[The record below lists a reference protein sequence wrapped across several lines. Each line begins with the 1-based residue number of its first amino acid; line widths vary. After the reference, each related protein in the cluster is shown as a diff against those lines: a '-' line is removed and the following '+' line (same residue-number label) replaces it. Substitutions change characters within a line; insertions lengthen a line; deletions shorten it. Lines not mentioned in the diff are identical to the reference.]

1 MQLPQSK
8 ARQTYI
14 EQVKVIEANLKDA
27 TPGETNESLLS
38 QVQKRLD
45 SLAEKYQFSEEIGTA
60 RYKLYELQAL
70 VHYFNGHDDDALD
83 FINQAIETRGE
94 TYAKA
99 EKLKKQLSLDD
110 SYLSKTTNPDKMT
123 KQQQRDHKIGL
134 EGWLALFIVGQF
146 LALLITVFRFF
157 GDGFTSSSDID
168 ALNQYQAGLGDT
180 LQALT
185 TFENVAIFIYVAL
198 IIATL
203 VLLFRSR
210 KLAKPFAIATLIFA
224 AVYGIIDYA
233 IASSVFESSGL
244 AGNAEIQ
251 SMMSK
256 YSGDVGRAVIG
267 AFIWVPYFLISK
279 RVKRTLT
286 K

>member
-8 ARQTYI
+8 ARQAYI
-14 EQVKVIEANLKDA
+14 EQVKIIEANLKDA
-27 TPGETNESLLS
+27 TSGESNKALLS

-45 SLAEKYQFSEEIGTA
+45 TLAEKYQYSDELGTA

-70 VHYFNGHDDDALD
+70 VHYFNDHDDDALD

-99 EKLKKQLSLDD
+99 EKIKKRLSLGD
-110 SYLSKTTNPDKMT
+110 SHVTKTANPDKMT
-123 KQQQRDHKIGL
+123 KEQRRKQKIGL
-134 EGWLALFIVGQF
+134 EGWLALFVVGQI
-146 LALLITVFRFF
+146 LALLITIFRFF
-157 GDGFTSSSDID
+157 ADGFLASSDIS
-168 ALNQYQAGLGDT
+168 ALNEYQHGLGDT

-185 TFENVAIFIYVAL
+185 AFENVAIVIYVAL
-198 IIATL
+198 MITTL
-203 VLLFRSR
+203 VLLFRWR

-224 AVYGIIDYA
+224 AVYGSIDYA
-233 IASSVFESSGL
+233 VASSVFESSGL
-244 AGNAEIQ
+244 SGNAEIQ
-251 SMMSK
+251 AMMSK
-256 YSGDVGRAVIG
+256 YGGDVGRSVVG
-267 AFIWVPYFLISK
+267 ALIWVPYFLISK

>member
-1 MQLPQSK
+1 MQLPHSK
-8 ARQTYI
+8 TRQTYI
-14 EQVKVIEANLKDA
+14 DQVKVIEANLKDA
-27 TPGETNESLLS
+27 TSGEKDKALLT

-70 VHYFNGHDDDALD
+70 VHYFNGYDDDALD

-99 EKLKKQLSLDD
+99 EKLKKQLSLGDQ
-110 SYLSKTTNPDKMT
+110 YVTKTTNPDKMT
-123 KQQQRDHKIGL
+123 KEQQRKHKIGL
-134 EGWLALFIVGQF
+134 EGWLALFIVGQI

-157 GDGFTSSSDID
+157 SDGFMSSSDIS
-168 ALNQYQAGLGDT
+168 ALNEYEHGLGDT

-185 TFENVAIFIYVAL
+185 AFENTAVIVYVAL
-198 IIATL
+198 LITML
-203 VLLFRSR
+203 VLLFRKR

-233 IASSVFESSGL
+233 TASSVFESSGL

-256 YSGDVGRAVIG
+256 YSGDVGRSVIG
-267 AFIWVPYFLISK
+267 VLIWVPYFLISK
-279 RVKRTLT
+279 VVKRTHT

>member
-27 TPGETNESLLS
+27 TSGETNKSLLA

-70 VHYFNGHDDDALD
+70 VHYFSGHDDDALD

-99 EKLKKQLSLDD
+99 EKLKKQLSLGD
-110 SYLSKTTNPDKMT
+110 SYLSKTTNADKMT
-123 KQQQRDHKIGL
+123 KQQRRDHKIGL
-134 EGWLALFIVGQF
+134 EGWLALFVVGVGIGIVLGVINLLGYGSTF
-146 LALLITVFRFF
+146 NDLSTASNEAAAYVIAITPALWFEILTNIISIGLAIWLIVLLAKHRRL
-157 GDGFTSSSDID
+157 
-168 ALNQYQAGLGDT
+168 AKK
-180 LQALT
+180 
-185 TFENVAIFIYVAL
+185 VAIVYLASSAVF
-198 IIATL
+198 L
-203 VLLFRSR
+203 V
-210 KLAKPFAIATLIFA
+210 
-224 AVYGIIDYA
+224 IDYTW
-233 IASSVFESSGL
+233 ASSVFDSFNVTQYVEADLRKASS
-244 AGNAEIQ
+244 
-251 SMMSK
+251 
-256 YSGDVGRAVIG
+256 DTGRAII
-267 AFIWVPYFLISK
+267 AALIWVPYFLISK

>member
-8 ARQTYI
+8 ARQAYI
-14 EQVKVIEANLKDA
+14 EQVKIIEANLKDA
-27 TPGETNESLLS
+27 TSGESNKALLS

-45 SLAEKYQFSEEIGTA
+45 TLAEKYQYSDELGTA

-99 EKLKKQLSLDD
+99 EKLKKQLSLGD

-123 KQQQRDHKIGL
+123 KQQRRSQKIGL
-134 EGWLALFIVGQF
+134 EGWLALFVVGVGIGILLGVINLLGYGSAF
-146 LALLITVFRFF
+146 NDLSSASSEAADYVNAITPALWFEIFTNIISIGLAIWLI
-157 GDGFTSSSDID
+157 
-168 ALNQYQAGLGDT
+168 
-180 LQALT
+180 
-185 TFENVAIFIYVAL
+185 
-198 IIATL
+198 
-203 VLLFRSR
+203 VLLAKHR
-210 KLAKPFAIATLIFA
+210 KLAKMIAIIYLVSGAIFL
-224 AVYGIIDYA
+224 VIDYVW
-233 IASSVFESSGL
+233 ASSVFETFNVTQYVEADLRKAS
-244 AGNAEIQ
+244 A
-251 SMMSK
+251 
-256 YSGDVGRAVIG
+256 DTGRAIIA
-267 AFIWVPYFLISK
+267 AFIWIPYFLVSK